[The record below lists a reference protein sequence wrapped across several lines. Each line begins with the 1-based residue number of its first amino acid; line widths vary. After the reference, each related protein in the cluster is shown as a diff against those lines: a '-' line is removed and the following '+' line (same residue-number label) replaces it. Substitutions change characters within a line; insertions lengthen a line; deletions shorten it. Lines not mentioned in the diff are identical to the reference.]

1 MADSTIIVDVV
12 DKSVP
17 ALNPQKIAI
26 INKPNPAI
34 GVTVTGRQLLHLLQ
48 FPQYK
53 ITESATGIVINGRN
67 IFRYF
72 PELDP
77 EGGGSSKTYTLISK
91 AVHTN
96 GTYKAS
102 DDSADGYRTMVV
114 DVPKPVL
121 VEKTIIKDGIYN
133 PSDDGA
139 NGYSLV
145 TVTHESSNEPASVI
159 FYDYDGSVVA
169 SYTPEQFA
177 GLTKLP
183 ANPTHEGLTSQGW
196 NWSLSDAKSY
206 VADYGSLNIGQ
217 MYVTSD
223 GKTKLYITLTEGRTS
238 PILQLYLN
246 ANSELDIDWGDGST
260 HSTFTTTTAGYV
272 NERHNYSTPGDY
284 VIAITVTTG
293 SFTLQSSSTN
303 VSSILWNG
311 NNSTDSPDRAYN
323 SAIKKIEIGTG
334 VTSIGSNAFWYC
346 YSLTSITIPDSVT
359 SISDSAF
366 YGCYSL
372 SSITI
377 PNSVTSIGQNT
388 FNACYALSSITIPD
402 SVTSI
407 GNYAFSNCSSLSSI
421 TIPDSVTSI
430 GSYAFAGCYSLSSII
445 IPNGVTSIG
454 NGIFQYCS
462 SLSSVTIPNGV
473 KSIGSNAF
481 QSCTSLSSI
490 TIPDGVTDIGSNAF
504 QYCYA
509 LSSITIPNSVI
520 SIGSD
525 AFGNC
530 YSLSSITIGNSVTSI
545 DNGAFQRCYS
555 LTSITIPNSVK
566 SINSSA
572 FYNCYAL
579 TSVTIGNSVTS
590 IDDHAFYNCSSLSSV
605 TIPNGVKSIGSNAF
619 QRCSSLS
626 SITIGN
632 SVKSIKTQAFY
643 NCSYMESIKFTS
655 TTPPTVANSN
665 AWAGV
670 SPLCIIYVP
679 SGTLETYKAAAN
691 YPNPYTYTYIEY

>member
-91 AVHTN
+91 AVHAN

-196 NWSLSDAKSY
+196 NWSLSDAKEY
-206 VADYGSLNIGQ
+206 VAENKYLNIGQ

-223 GKTKLYITLTEGRTS
+223 GKTRLYITLTEGRTS

-260 HSTFTTTTAGYV
+260 HSTFTSTSADYAS
-272 NERHNYSTPGDY
+272 ERHNYSTPGDY

-293 SFTLQSSSTN
+293 SFELQSSSTN

-311 NNSTDSPDRAYN
+311 NNIESSPDKAYN
-323 SAIKKIEIGTG
+323 NATKKIEIGTG
-334 VTSIGSNAFWYC
+334 VNSISIYAFYQCSSLTSITIPGGVTSIGKEAFGSCYSLASVIIPNSVISIGDRAFTGCYSLASVIIPNSVISIGNTVFGSCHSLQSITIPNSITSINGSTFSNCTSLSSVTIPNGVTSIGNSAFGNCSLLSSITIPNSVTNIGSYAFQYCYLLSSITIPDSVKTIYSNAFQYC
-346 YSLTSITIPDSVT
+346 YLLSSVTIPDGVTNIGDNTFYNCISLTSITIPDSV
-359 SISDSAF
+359 
-366 YGCYSL
+366 
-372 SSITI
+372 
-377 PNSVTSIGQNT
+377 NSIG
-388 FNACYALSSITIPD
+388 SE
-402 SVTSI
+402 
-407 GNYAFSNCSSLSSI
+407 AFSHCASLSSI
-421 TIPDSVTSI
+421 TIPDSVISI
-430 GSYAFAGCYSLSSII
+430 GSRAFQYCDSLTSIT

-454 NGIFQYCS
+454 SEVFDS
-462 SLSSVTIPNGV
+462 
-473 KSIGSNAF
+473 
-481 QSCTSLSSI
+481 
-490 TIPDGVTDIGSNAF
+490 
-504 QYCYA
+504 
-509 LSSITIPNSVI
+509 
-520 SIGSD
+520 
-525 AFGNC
+525 
-530 YSLSSITIGNSVTSI
+530 
-545 DNGAFQRCYS
+545 
-555 LTSITIPNSVK
+555 
-566 SINSSA
+566 
-572 FYNCYAL
+572 
-579 TSVTIGNSVTS
+579 
-590 IDDHAFYNCSSLSSV
+590 
-605 TIPNGVKSIGSNAF
+605 
-619 QRCSSLS
+619 
-626 SITIGN
+626 
-632 SVKSIKTQAFY
+632 
-643 NCSYMESIKFTS
+643 CSYIESIKFTS
-655 TTPPTVANSN
+655 TTPPRVSNSN
-665 AWAGV
+665 AWTGV
-670 SPLCIIYVP
+670 PTSCIIYVP

-691 YPNPYTYTYIEY
+691 YPNPSTYTYIEY